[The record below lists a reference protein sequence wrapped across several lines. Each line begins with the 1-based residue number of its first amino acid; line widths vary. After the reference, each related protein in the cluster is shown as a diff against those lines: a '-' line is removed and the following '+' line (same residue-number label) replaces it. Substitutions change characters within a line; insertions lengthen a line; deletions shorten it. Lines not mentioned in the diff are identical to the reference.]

1 MFTRQNVLLAVTSRL
16 STALSQRLCHSLF
29 LAATLSAVFCGTM
42 AAQSSTNGN
51 SPSSVM
57 RIQIMLSSEGSNLFS
72 KEKHQFTASVSGTS
86 NTAVT
91 WSATAGS
98 VDSNGLYT
106 APIVKSRTTV
116 IVTATSKADPLQF
129 AAVTFSVAPSPGD
142 TNQGPQITTGA
153 LAQGQQGSP
162 YSEVFAATGG
172 TTPYTWSISAGTPPP
187 GVAMNANGDFSGMP
201 TASGTFAFTV
211 AVTDAKNQ
219 TATSGFSVTVA
230 ANGGYDGPAQL
241 PITTVSSSMA
251 ETPAPGSVINVN
263 AGGDL
268 QSALNN
274 AQCGNTIQLQA
285 GATFTGS
292 FEFPAKNCDNDHWI
306 VVRTNAA
313 DSALPAEGQRVTPCY
328 AGVASLPGRPQYPC
342 NNPQNVLAKLV
353 VSGLVGPVALQSGAN
368 HYRLLGLELTRPAG
382 TKGAVT
388 LISVAHDGTASYIVI
403 DRSWLHGTK
412 EDETLDGFNLR
423 GTTYVAVVDSY
434 FTDFHCTAITGSC
447 TDSHAVSGGTGDHQ
461 DGPYKIQD
469 NFLEAAGEA
478 VMFGGGEATTTP
490 TDITV
495 QSNHF
500 FKPWQWMKGNTPFQG
515 GVGGNPFIVKNHLEL
530 KNAIRVL
537 IEANLMEN
545 NWGGFSQ
552 TGFGIL
558 LGPKNQHT
566 PDGADVCPI
575 CAVTDVTVRYSQI
588 SHGGG
593 GIIMATSIS
602 GNGHDGA
609 QAKEGSRWSIHDVVM
624 DDMSNK
630 YVGPG
635 ALFVIA
641 NGWPK
646 NVLNTITI
654 NHVTGFPDS
663 EAGVMILGDHTSNPP
678 MYGFVFTNNLITAG
692 KFPVWNI
699 GGGNVSCA
707 ISGVPTTML
716 KTCFSS
722 YTFNHNAVIA
732 PPSRYAPSSFPS
744 NNMFPQSPTNVGF
757 VAYNNGNGGNYALE
771 QNSPYKSA
779 GSDGKDLGADV
790 AGLNEALAG
799 VQ

>member
-1 MFTRQNVLLAVTSRL
+1 
-16 STALSQRLCHSLF
+16 
-29 LAATLSAVFCGTM
+29 
-42 AAQSSTNGN
+42 
-51 SPSSVM
+51 
-57 RIQIMLSSEGSNLFS
+57 
-72 KEKHQFTASVSGTS
+72 
-86 NTAVT
+86 
-91 WSATAGS
+91 
-98 VDSNGLYT
+98 
-106 APIVKSRTTV
+106 
-116 IVTATSKADPLQF
+116 
-129 AAVTFSVAPSPGD
+129 
-142 TNQGPQITTGA
+142 
-153 LAQGQQGSP
+153 
-162 YSEVFAATGG
+162 
-172 TTPYTWSISAGTPPP
+172 
-187 GVAMNANGDFSGMP
+187 MNANGDFSGMP

-478 VMFGGGEATTTP
+478 VMFGGGEANTTP

-515 GVGGNPFIVKNHLEL
+515 GVGGNPFIVKNH
-530 KNAIRVL
+530 
-537 IEANLMEN
+537 
-545 NWGGFSQ
+545 
-552 TGFGIL
+552 
-558 LGPKNQHT
+558 
-566 PDGADVCPI
+566 
-575 CAVTDVTVRYSQI
+575 
-588 SHGGG
+588 
-593 GIIMATSIS
+593 
-602 GNGHDGA
+602 
-609 QAKEGSRWSIHDVVM
+609 
-624 DDMSNK
+624 
-630 YVGPG
+630 
-635 ALFVIA
+635 
-641 NGWPK
+641 
-646 NVLNTITI
+646 
-654 NHVTGFPDS
+654 
-663 EAGVMILGDHTSNPP
+663 
-678 MYGFVFTNNLITAG
+678 
-692 KFPVWNI
+692 
-699 GGGNVSCA
+699 
-707 ISGVPTTML
+707 
-716 KTCFSS
+716 
-722 YTFNHNAVIA
+722 
-732 PPSRYAPSSFPS
+732 
-744 NNMFPQSPTNVGF
+744 
-757 VAYNNGNGGNYALE
+757 
-771 QNSPYKSA
+771 
-779 GSDGKDLGADV
+779 
-790 AGLNEALAG
+790 
-799 VQ
+799 